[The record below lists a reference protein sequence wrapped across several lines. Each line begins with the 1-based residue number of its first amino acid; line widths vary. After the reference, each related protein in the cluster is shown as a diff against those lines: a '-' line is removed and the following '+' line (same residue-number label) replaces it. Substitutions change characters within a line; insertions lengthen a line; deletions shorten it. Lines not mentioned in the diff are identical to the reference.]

1 MAWQRSPLRTYARNG
16 VSEAA
21 NPIFL
26 IRRVPDIKFD
36 IEQFRNCEALRNLN
50 MELPNLIETMR
61 PGKRGRAAFL
71 KKGAAH

>member
-1 MAWQRSPLRTYARNG
+1 MGLGSRESNF
-16 VSEAA
+16 
-21 NPIFL
+21 FL
-26 IRRVPDIKFD
+26 FHWVPDIKFD
-36 IEQFRNCEALRNLN
+36 IKQVKNCEALRNPN